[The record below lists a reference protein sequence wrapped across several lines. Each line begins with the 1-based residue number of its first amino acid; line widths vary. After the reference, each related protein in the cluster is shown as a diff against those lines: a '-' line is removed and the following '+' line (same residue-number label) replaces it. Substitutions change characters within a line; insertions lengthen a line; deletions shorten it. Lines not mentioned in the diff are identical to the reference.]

1 MKTGFDDIASPARS
15 VAHVT
20 RGTLRLL
27 HDLDR
32 PALTEVIL
40 ASGRRADIMCLGP
53 HGDIWIIET
62 KSGVEDF
69 RSDRK
74 WPEYRDY
81 CDRFFFAVDGAF
93 PQALVPASSGLILAD
108 AYGAELVRDA
118 PDLKLAPSRR
128 RSLLLLFAR
137 LAARRVMLAD
147 AGDPFMPFPGLRDG
161 D

>member
-1 MKTGFDDIASPARS
+1 MTGLAEGNFPGRS

-40 ASGRRADIMCLGP
+40 ASGRRADIMCVGP

-93 PQALVPASSGLILAD
+93 PQPLVPSSSGLILAD

-118 PDLKLAPSRR
+118 PDIKLAPARR
-128 RSLLLLFAR
+128 RALLLLFAR
-137 LAARRVMLAD
+137 LAARRVMLTQAS
-147 AGDPFMPFPGLRDG
+147 DPFMPFPGLRDG